1 MLSMTEI
8 RKGKII
14 NLEGQ
19 PYQVTSANYLRM
31 QQRRPV
37 MKTILKHVQTGA
49 TREHTFQQSDKVE
62 EADIGRTPY
71 QYLYQDDGTYTFMDD
86 ATYDQI
92 ELSAEMLGD
101 SARYLIEGQTIDIVM
116 FAGEPIGV
124 ELPIKIERK
133 VIEAPEGVRGDTSSN
148 VTKDILVEGNL
159 RVKAPLFIKE
169 GEVIRIDTRTGD
181 YVERA

>member
-14 NLEGQ
+14 VLDGE
-19 PYQVTSANYLRM
+19 PYQVASADYLRM

-37 MKTILKHVQTGA
+37 MKTILKHIRTGA

-62 EADIGRTPY
+62 EADITRKQY
-71 QYLYQDDGTYTFMDD
+71 QYLYESAGIYSFMDQE
-86 ATYDQI
+86 TYEQI
-92 ELSAEMLGD
+92 DLSADVLAGAEK
-101 SARYLIEGQTIDIVM
+101 YLLDGQMVDVV
-116 FAGEPIGV
+116 FYDGSPIGV

-133 VIEAPEGVRGDTSSN
+133 VIEAPPGVKGDTSSN

-169 GEVIRIDTRTGD
+169 GETIRIDTRTGE